1 MLSYQGLAHQTIK
14 TYLSAVRHM
23 HTFLGNSPLPR
34 LWLVLNG
41 ALRLQPV
48 LRRGTPRNRLP
59 ITPHILSQLRT
70 VWVSHQDRAYGAM
83 LWAAATTCFFGF
95 LRSGEITTPSLS
107 GYDPQSHLS
116 WGDVAIDKFASP
128 SCVRVHLRRSKCDPF
143 GRGVDVYFGRTDNVV
158 CPVRALLTYV
168 ASRGNHAGPFFVHP
182 DSTPLT
188 KTHFTDASPSG
199 APTCWIR
206 AKRLRW
212 PQFPHRCGY
221 NSRFGRHGGLSHTN
235 FRPLV
240 QRCIRVL
247 HPHTPYPARCGFR
260 PDLSPS
266 PSTVAGS

>member
-23 HTFLGNSPLPR
+23 HTFLGHSPLPSMPR
-34 LWLVLNG
+34 LRLVLNG

-188 KTHFTDASPSG
+188 KTHFTDAV
-199 APTCWIR
+199 
-206 AKRLRW
+206 RLAL
-212 PQFPHRCGY
+212 QHA
-221 NSRFGRHGGLSHTN
+221 GLEP
-235 FRPLV
+235 R
-240 QRCIRVL
+240 
-247 HPHTPYPARCGFR
+247 
-260 PDLSPS
+260 D
-266 PSTVAGS
+266 